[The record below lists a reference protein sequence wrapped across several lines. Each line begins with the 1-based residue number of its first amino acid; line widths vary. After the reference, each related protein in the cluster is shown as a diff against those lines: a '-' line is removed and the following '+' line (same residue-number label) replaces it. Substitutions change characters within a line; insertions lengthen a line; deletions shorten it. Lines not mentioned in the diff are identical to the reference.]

1 VTVSRAKPGR
11 LATFA
16 TDADALATQSH
27 PGDGALGVDRRV
39 LVTSVCVV
47 GSGDAFGSGGR
58 LQTCF
63 YVDAGATRILID
75 CGVTALIGLKRLG
88 IDPGS
93 IDVILVS
100 HLHGDH
106 FGGIGFIEREAQ
118 IEGTRTR
125 PLLVAGP
132 PGIEEA
138 VRASL
143 DAFFPGASQA
153 PRTIPIEFVTYFPGQ
168 VCAVKTISVVA
179 SPVVHTSGT
188 NAHALRVEIA
198 GSIIAY
204 SGDTEWTEGLCDI
217 ANGAD
222 LFICEAYT
230 YERQRRGHM
239 SLRTLESHR
248 DQLTCRRLL
257 LTHMSNDMLT
267 RLPIPGFE
275 IAYDGLVIVL

>member
-1 VTVSRAKPGR
+1 VT
-11 LATFA
+11 T
-16 TDADALATQSH
+16 
-27 PGDGALGVDRRV
+27 
-39 LVTSVCVV
+39 VCVV

-58 LQTCF
+58 LQSCF

-75 CGVTALIGLKRLG
+75 CGVTALIGLKRLS
-88 IDPGS
+88 IDPGT
-93 IDVILVS
+93 IDVILIS

-125 PLLVAGP
+125 PLLVVGP
-132 PGIEEA
+132 TGIEEA

-143 DAFFPGASQA
+143 DAFFPGATQA
-153 PRTIPIEFVTYFPGQ
+153 SRTMPIEFVTYFPGW
-168 VCAVKTISVVA
+168 VCSEKKIRVVA
-179 SPVVHTSGT
+179 FPVVHTSGT
-188 NAHALRVEIA
+188 NAHALRVEIG

-204 SGDTEWTEGLCDI
+204 SGDTEWTEALRDI
-217 ANGAD
+217 ADGAD

-230 YERQRRGHM
+230 HERQRRGHM
-239 SLRTLESHR
+239 TLRALESHR

-257 LTHMSNDMLT
+257 LTHMSNDMLA

-275 IAYDGLVIVL
+275 FAYDGLVITL